1 MLRGRAAR
9 YMHCMPARMT
19 ETRRAFCA
27 QACRAVALAAVG
39 GSLSGCGGV
48 TGPSAPTLPNL
59 DGTVSGGAVSVTVGS
74 SSPLAAVGS
83 AALVNTSAGSFL
95 VARIAQD
102 SFTALTATCT
112 HFGCTISGY
121 ESQTFVCP
129 CHGSRFDT
137 SGAVQRGPA
146 NRPLRSYATRF
157 ADDVL
162 TITL

>member
-1 MLRGRAAR
+1 
-9 YMHCMPARMT
+9 MPARMT

-27 QACRAVALAAVG
+27 QAGRAVALAAVG
-39 GSLSGCGGV
+39 GSLSACGGV

-59 DGTVSGGAVSVTVGS
+59 DGTVSGGVISLTVGA

-83 AALVNTSAGSFL
+83 AALVNTSAGAFL

-102 SFTALTATCT
+102 AFTALTATCT

-129 CHGSRFDT
+129 CHGSRFSP
-137 SGAVQRGPA
+137 SGSVQRGPA
-146 NRPLRSYATRF
+146 DRPLRSYATRF